1 MDLIILREL
10 TKNVRIS
17 GYDIILLFHRRFH
30 LLLSP
35 GSVYSVL
42 YAMERQGL
50 VEGITTGEKRIY
62 KLSKKG
68 EEMVRSFLRNRGSIQ
83 LLMESLLC
91 K

>member
-1 MDLIILREL
+1 
-10 TKNVRIS
+10 
-17 GYDIILLFHRRFH
+17 
-30 LLLSP
+30 
-35 GSVYSVL
+35 
-42 YAMERQGL
+42 MERQGL